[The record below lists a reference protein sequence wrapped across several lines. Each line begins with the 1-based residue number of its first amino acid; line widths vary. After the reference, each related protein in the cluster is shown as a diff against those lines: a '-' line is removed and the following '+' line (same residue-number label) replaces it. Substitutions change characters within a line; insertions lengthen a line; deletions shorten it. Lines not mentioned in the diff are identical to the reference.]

1 MAQLDDIYT
10 TSTYLIPWVTL
21 LIALGGSLHCVGM
34 CGGLVMAFA
43 PTTKSSINYQLGRLI
58 GYVSIGVL
66 ASFIGDIISK
76 YFQSDIIT
84 LLMSIFM
91 GFLLIMWGI
100 KLINQKKLKM
110 RLPSF
115 VGNFATSLYKIKLI
129 RELQNKNIKALLLGF
144 LSIFLPCGFL
154 YGLVLVVAV
163 YNNPLLAGISMLTF
177 WLGTLPA
184 LTFAPK
190 IFQKLLN
197 PIRNKAPFLSSSF
210 LIIIG
215 ITTISFRLYQ
225 FLTTGHCH

>member
-76 YFQSDIIT
+76 YFQSDIVT
-84 LLMSIFM
+84 LLMAIFM
-91 GFLLIMWGI
+91 GSLLIIWGI
-100 KLINQKKLKM
+100 KLINQKRLKM
-110 RLPSF
+110 RLPNF
-115 VGNFATSLYKIKLI
+115 VGNLATSLYKIKLI
-129 RELQNKNIKALLLGF
+129 KELQHKNIKAFLLGS

-163 YNNPLLAGISMLTF
+163 YNNPLLAGVSMLTF

-190 IFQKLLN
+190 SFQKLLK
-197 PIRNKAPFLSSSF
+197 PSRNNAPMLSSSF
-210 LIIIG
+210 
-215 ITTISFRLYQ
+215 
-225 FLTTGHCH
+225 